1 MKNGIM
7 IPFRRTG
14 SYQIF
19 INHFHPL
26 TLNFEF
32 QTVPEETLTSD
43 EFPPLV
49 LTSLWRFVPASHE
62 AKDTFSKSK
71 DQVFSIVTTP
81 KLPDLVAEVSMTH
94 HEVAFGLLPDCFC
107 IRFSMAY
114 QIYLPFIL
122 VNFSSLSCL

>member
-49 LTSLWRFVPASHE
+49 LTSLLRFVPASHE

-71 DQVFSIVTTP
+71 DQVFSIVTT
-81 KLPDLVAEVSMTH
+81 
-94 HEVAFGLLPDCFC
+94 
-107 IRFSMAY
+107 
-114 QIYLPFIL
+114 Q
-122 VNFSSLSCL
+122 SSPTWSRKCR